1 MEEVL
6 NEQINV
12 QKKPKKT
19 FTILGISIWRIIA
32 FFIIYSVAGYVV
44 EVLFSIV
51 SKGTLESRQ
60 SFMYGPF
67 SGIYGLGAVVMILF
81 LQYFNKNN
89 NRLFIG
95 GFIVGSIVEYL
106 VSLFAEVFL
115 HVKWWDYSNQPLN
128 INGRICVYFSIFW
141 GFLAVYF
148 MSYVHPKIER
158 LMEKIKQKISVKKL
172 KIITVII
179 TVFLVF
185 DGLIT
190 GYALEMFL
198 IRKVHDYNLNV
209 ANKELIDEKYDE
221 IYGSEVHAKV
231 IDTFFN
237 DRAMIKTFPNL
248 KTIAANGDIIYF
260 DQMVGGIEPYY
271 YKFNFK
277 KRQEQKE
284 YNLRETNEV

>member
-89 NRLFIG
+89 NTITVHIRHLREKMGDSFEEPKYIKT
-95 GFIVGSIVEYL
+95 V
-106 VSLFAEVFL
+106 
-115 HVKWWDYSNQPLN
+115 
-128 INGRICVYFSIFW
+128 W
-141 GFLAVYF
+141 GCGY
-148 MSYVHPKIER
+148 KIE
-158 LMEKIKQKISVKKL
+158 K
-172 KIITVII
+172 
-179 TVFLVF
+179 
-185 DGLIT
+185 
-190 GYALEMFL
+190 
-198 IRKVHDYNLNV
+198 
-209 ANKELIDEKYDE
+209 
-221 IYGSEVHAKV
+221 
-231 IDTFFN
+231 
-237 DRAMIKTFPNL
+237 
-248 KTIAANGDIIYF
+248 
-260 DQMVGGIEPYY
+260 
-271 YKFNFK
+271 
-277 KRQEQKE
+277 
-284 YNLRETNEV
+284 